1 MISNRVPTKWY
12 DTQNGCQ
19 SSQKLSQSILPV
31 FSCAQFASFQM
42 LCVPFSLSLYAGEI
56 FFAIRY
62 FGLSLL
68 RQEEVVVSDLWRRSN
83 KELVVGI
90 LKSDYTNFSGE
101 WNLKMQ
107 HSLSNIWTSIPC
119 AAMGWGLQ
127 VIGNLNLF
135 LVFKHSLKLTILW
148 ADSTSMYLT
157 SSIHL
162 IFWRSSS
169 HDKTHYPV

>member
-1 MISNRVPTKWY
+1 MISDRVPTKWY

-19 SSQKLSQSILPV
+19 TSQKLSQSILPV
-31 FSCAQFASFQM
+31 FSCAQFASYQM
-42 LCVPFSLSLYAGEI
+42 LCVPFSLSLSLSLSLYAGEI
-56 FFAIRY
+56 FFAVRY
-62 FGLSLL
+62 FGLSLF

-101 WNLKMQ
+101 GNLKLQ
-107 HSLSNIWTSIPC
+107 HS
-119 AAMGWGLQ
+119 
-127 VIGNLNLF
+127 
-135 LVFKHSLKLTILW
+135 LW

-162 IFWRSSS
+162 IFWNSSS